1 MEKPLISLCMI
12 VKNEALR
19 LEKTLEAARPHV
31 DEMVIVDTG
40 SSDGT
45 QDIARRFTDRVY
57 TYEWNDDFSA
67 ARNFAISKCSGRW
80 LLNLDADHVLH
91 VDAHIDLREILKNTT
106 YLAYFVDERSVAP
119 GKKYA
124 SLHRMLLFRNK
135 PGFRYR
141 GIIHE
146 HPMDS
151 IQAYAEKNHSGKA
164 WANLPGVFL
173 EHSGYTD
180 PRLKLQ
186 RNRPILE
193 KAVAREEDNFH
204 YRYKLLLTY
213 KALDEMDI
221 YGLELNKSVRLI
233 LDKNPPM
240 RESVIG
246 IWALYGEW
254 AREHGTAESLE
265 IFKSGA
271 RQIGTKS
278 FWKDGRLTL
287 ALSRVLIDDNDPA
300 AAHDILKR
308 NIQQGISA
316 PHISFSDEDKLE
328 VAALWLWTAVEVLP
342 VEEILKIMA
351 RRRQLF
357 QKARIDEEALRD
369 HIVKNYP
376 ALVSWCRYEPEKE
389 STPAG
394 VSISLCMITRD
405 EEKNL
410 PRCLDSVKELV
421 DEIIIV
427 DTGSKDRTME
437 IARGYGAK
445 VLRFEW
451 KGDFATMRNLALKE
465 ARHPWILHL
474 DADEELESLDRETLR
489 LVLDQSAEGLAV
501 VLRNHQPAGD
511 MVRYLDERQIRF
523 FRNKPS
529 IRYRN
534 KVHEQIGPSILEQ
547 GGEIVDANIIIHHY
561 GYEKNN
567 EQRARRNLQML
578 SSELR
583 ERPDDAYVLFK
594 LGETYKALNDFSH
607 AAEFLKK
614 ALRNPGG
621 NIGNE
626 IKEMI
631 YLRLAQIE
639 LSNSAYES
647 AVEYAEGCLRF
658 NPYNYVAMYV
668 AGVGGMYSGRIEQ
681 SLAYFLKLREN
692 RESHSI
698 DLSDMENLIH
708 ALEQHS
714 DLRSLH

>member
-19 LEKTLEAARPHV
+19 LEKTLEAARPYV

-45 QDIARRFTDRVY
+45 PDIARRFTDRVFNF
-57 TYEWNDDFSA
+57 TWIDDFSA
-67 ARNFAISKCSGRW
+67 ARNYAISQCRGQW

-91 VDAHIDLREILKNTT
+91 VDAHIDLRDILTNTS

-119 GKKYA
+119 GKKYE
-124 SLHRMLLFRNK
+124 SLYRMLLFRNRRE
-135 PGFRYR
+135 FRYS

-146 HPMDS
+146 HPLES
-151 IQAYAEKNHSGKA
+151 IQGYAEKNHSGKA

-193 KAVAREEDNFH
+193 KAVSREPDNFH

-213 KALDEMDI
+213 KALGETDTFSA
-221 YGLELNKSVRLI
+221 ELNRSVRLV

-254 AREHGTAESLE
+254 AREQDNKQSLE

-271 RQIGTKS
+271 RQIGAKS

-300 AAHDILKR
+300 AAHEILKR

-316 PHISFSDEDKLE
+316 PHISLADEQRLE
-328 VAALWLWTAVEVLP
+328 VAALWLWTATEIFP
-342 VEEILKIMA
+342 VEEILKIMN

-357 QKARIDEEALRD
+357 QKAHIDEEALRA
-369 HIVKNYP
+369 HIMERYP
-376 ALVSWCRYEPEKE
+376 GLVSWCRYETEDE
-389 STPAG
+389 QASSG
-394 VSISLCMITRD
+394 VSVSLCMITRD
-405 EEKNL
+405 EEKKL
-410 PRCLDSVKELV
+410 PKCLDSVKDLV
-421 DEIIIV
+421 SEIIIV
-427 DTGSKDRTME
+427 DTGSRDRTIE
-437 IARGYGAK
+437 IARSYGAR

-474 DADEELESLDRETLR
+474 DADEALEAVDRETLH
-489 LVLDQSAEGLAV
+489 LVLDQSADGLAV

-523 FRNKPS
+523 FRNKPA

-567 EQRARRNLQML
+567 EQRARRNLKML
-578 SSELR
+578 SAELR

-594 LGETYKALNDFSH
+594 LGETYKALNDFDH

-621 NIGNE
+621 HIGNE

-639 LSNSAYES
+639 LSNGAYDA

-668 AGVGGMYSGRIEQ
+668 AGVGGMYCGRIEQ

-692 RESHSI
+692 RDSHTI

-708 ALEQHS
+708 ALEQQS